1 VGHEEAVEFLD
12 GEIGSAAS
20 QYDPGAAQVGFQF
33 VESGFDLPALLIEGG
48 EFVGRCGLGIED
60 GGDQPV
66 ERLGIFDTFELVV
79 DDPDGDG
86 IRAVRAILLARI
98 DAAEPGTVIKALFDL
113 KPDVL
118 LDPPEQIGAGSGRF
132 LPKSKAEGSVP
143 VSCCSC
149 YVLYRFGRT
158 D

>member
-1 VGHEEAVEFLD
+1 MHELADCEVGHEEAVEFLD

-66 ERLGIFDTFELVV
+66 ERLGIFKGVTNWQWTFVTAQVV
-79 DDPDGDG
+79 GPGETSDE
-86 IRAVRAILLARI
+86 
-98 DAAEPGTVIKALFDL
+98 AAL
-113 KPDVL
+113 KPSPRVL
-118 LDPPEQIGAGSGRF
+118 ELGKVKRIRWQSF
-132 LPKSKAEGSVP
+132 H
-143 VSCCSC
+143 CSPS
-149 YVLYRFGRT
+149 RQ
-158 D
+158 